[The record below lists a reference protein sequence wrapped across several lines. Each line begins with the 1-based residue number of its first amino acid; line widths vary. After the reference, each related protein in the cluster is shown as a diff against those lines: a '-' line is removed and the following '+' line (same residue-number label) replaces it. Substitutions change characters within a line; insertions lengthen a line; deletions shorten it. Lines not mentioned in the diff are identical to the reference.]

1 MSDRLKFSVNWDYR
15 CPFARNLHYYVITG
29 LRAGAAWDVTFE
41 PFSLGQMHH
50 EEGEP
55 DIWDHW
61 QDDTGMLALQAGVV
75 VRDTFPDRFL
85 DTHEALFA
93 RRHDHGGQIHREET
107 IRSVLDEQHVDA
119 DAVLAQIATGEPLV
133 TVQQA
138 HEATVKYHEG
148 WGVPTLIRGSSAV
161 FARVMNR
168 PQGHPDEAIAYIE
181 RIVDLIDNFPEL
193 NEFKHTSLP
202 R

>member
-15 CPFARNLHYYVITG
+15 CPFARNLHDYVITG
-29 LRAGAAWDVTFE
+29 LQAGAAWDVTFE
-41 PFSLGQMHH
+41 PFCLGQTHRQ
-50 EEGEP
+50 EGEP
-55 DIWDHW
+55 NIWDHW

-93 RRHDHGGQIHREET
+93 LRHDHGGQLSHEKA
-107 IRSVLDEQHVDA
+107 IRGVLEEQHIDA
-119 DAVLAQIATGEPLV
+119 DAVFSRIATGEPLL

-138 HEATVKYHEG
+138 HEATAKSHEV

-168 PQGHPDEAIAYIE
+168 PQGNSAEAIAYIE